1 MALALTI
8 NTEIK
13 MKNGFGMV
21 RRHKMK
27 TIFFSLILCYLVFCQ
42 SCMRMRMT
50 SKETKTFFTASKT
63 EYIDSSKEIN
73 GYTIHYIET
82 GKKDAPTL
90 FFVHGSPG
98 SWDAYKDYLKDTLLL
113 SKYRMIAIDRIGFGY
128 SNFGEAQNLR
138 TQANI
143 IEQFSQLTSNGK
155 PIYLVG
161 HSLGGPTIV
170 QMAAD
175 KPNDYIGLI
184 ILAGSVDPKAET
196 PENWRLF
203 VKAKPVRYLIPGA
216 LRPAN
221 DELWYL
227 KSDLYELK
235 PKLENITSKVIIIH
249 GTKDQ
254 LVPYS
259 NVKFMTRE
267 FVNAKTLQVITIK
280 DANHFIP
287 WEHFKEIRDVLYKLE

>member
-1 MALALTI
+1 M
-8 NTEIK
+8 E
-13 MKNGFGMV
+13 NGFQIV
-21 RRHKMK
+21 RRHKVK
-27 TIFFSLILCYLVFCQ
+27 IIFFSLLLSYLIFCQ

-50 SKETKTFFTASKT
+50 KKETKEFFTTSKT
-63 EYIDSSKEIN
+63 EYLDSSKEVD
-73 GYTIHYIET
+73 GFTIHYIET
-82 GKKDAPTL
+82 GNKEASTL

-98 SWDAYKDYLKDTLLL
+98 SWDAYKDYLKDSLLL

-128 SNFGEAQNLR
+128 SDFGKAENLK
-138 TQANI
+138 TQSYI
-143 IEQFSQLTSNGK
+143 IEKFTKLTANGK
-155 PIYLVG
+155 PIYLIG

-170 QMAAD
+170 QMATE
-175 KPNDYIGLI
+175 KPNYYATLV

-196 PENWRLF
+196 PENWRAI
-203 VKAKPVRYLIPGA
+203 VKAKPFRYLVPGA

-227 KSDLYELK
+227 KSDLYDLK
-235 PKLENITSKVIIIH
+235 PKLKNVISKVIIIH

-259 NVKFMTRE
+259 NVAFMRRE
-267 FVNAKTLQVITIK
+267 FVNAKSLEIISIK

-287 WEHFKEIRDVLYKLE
+287 WTHFKEIRDVLYKLE

>member
-1 MALALTI
+1 MI
-8 NTEIK
+8 
-13 MKNGFGMV
+13 
-21 RRHKMK
+21 RRNKVK
-27 TIFFSLILCYLVFCQ
+27 SIFSLLAIVYLVFCQ

-50 SKETKTFFTASKT
+50 SKETKTFFDTSKT
-63 EYIDSSKEIN
+63 TYLDSSKEID
-73 GYTIHYIET
+73 GFSIHYIET
-82 GKKDAPTL
+82 GNKDASTL

-98 SWDAYKDYLKDTLLL
+98 SWDAYKDYLKDSLLL

-128 SNFGEAQNLR
+128 SDFGQAEDLK
-138 TQANI
+138 TQAYI
-143 IEQFSQLTSNGK
+143 IEKFSKLTSNGK
-155 PIYLVG
+155 PIYLIG

-175 KPNDYIGLI
+175 KPNDYKDLI
-184 ILAGSVDPKAET
+184 ILSGAVDPKAEK
-196 PENWRLF
+196 PEKWRAIIK
-203 VKAKPVRYLIPGA
+203 VKPIRYLIPGA

-227 KSDLYELK
+227 KSDLIELK
-235 PKLENITSKVIIIH
+235 PNLQNITSKVIIIH
-249 GTKDQ
+249 GTKDP

-259 NVKFMTRE
+259 NVAFMRRE
-267 FVNAKTLQVITIK
+267 FVNAKSLDIISIK